1 VCINNFEH
9 VFSAI
14 ETPHKWANQ
23 SMFKQLPG
31 QRQNKQK
38 QMRCFCNNTLQNAS
52 TNASEEKHV
61 ELNISTKQVCQ
72 QHVPNICILGTIVE
86 LLLHSKVSC
95 RNRKFNIMRGERTAG
110 KCIKKIYKKW
120 ARRKIIFTEPCVTVN
135 TTIYFRK
142 GVCVPNMTSKH
153 ISKHCPRNKNIWQ
166 NWCLINCVNKRLH
179 GLYLANAN
187 IEEHCLIKF
196 SSKMCP
202 QMPPRTLLVHMNTW
216 KLLLN

>member
-1 VCINNFEH
+1 VWHQINFEGYVCINNFEH

-110 KCIKKIYKKW
+110 KCIKKIYKK
-120 ARRKIIFTEPCVTVN
+120 
-135 TTIYFRK
+135 
-142 GVCVPNMTSKH
+142 
-153 ISKHCPRNKNIWQ
+153 
-166 NWCLINCVNKRLH
+166 
-179 GLYLANAN
+179 
-187 IEEHCLIKF
+187 
-196 SSKMCP
+196 
-202 QMPPRTLLVHMNTW
+202 
-216 KLLLN
+216 